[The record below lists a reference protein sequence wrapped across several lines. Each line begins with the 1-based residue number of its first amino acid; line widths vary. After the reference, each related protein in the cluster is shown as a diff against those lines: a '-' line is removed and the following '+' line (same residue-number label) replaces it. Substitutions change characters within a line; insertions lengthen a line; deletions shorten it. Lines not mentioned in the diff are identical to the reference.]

1 MWLTAALAAGAL
13 IAVMLVTL
21 SAGDTDGETSV
32 ASDVPTTSEATTG
45 VAATQPEEPAL
56 PSASNASTTPAEG
69 AAPPADGSGL
79 SSGIGVH
86 GRWTISILDPDG
98 ALVRRVEFDNAL
110 NNDGQIFLATVLARE
125 TELVFWLV
133 ELLSATSEPDPCLDG
148 QCGIQEPADGAA
160 GAEGHDLLL
169 TLTAPEVLTLTG
181 SVIADQDGEVN
192 LVSTV
197 IRSTTGTAL
206 FTSTDI
212 TPEPVTAGQ
221 QIQVSVEFTFGTLP

>member
-1 MWLTAALAAGAL
+1 M
-13 IAVMLVTL
+13 
-21 SAGDTDGETSV
+21 
-32 ASDVPTTSEATTG
+32 
-45 VAATQPEEPAL
+45 
-56 PSASNASTTPAEG
+56 
-69 AAPPADGSGL
+69 
-79 SSGIGVH
+79 
-86 GRWTISILDPDG
+86 
-98 ALVRRVEFDNAL
+98 
-110 NNDGQIFLATVLARE
+110 
-125 TELVFWLV
+125 
-133 ELLSATSEPDPCLDG
+133 
-148 QCGIQEPADGAA
+148 
-160 GAEGHDLLL
+160 L